1 MRFRVYAC
9 AAVLLFAGCGG
20 GGTAPGAG
28 ATAPGA
34 GTPAVTAAGGS
45 PAAGVSVPSGT
56 GASGQAAVPSAGAI
70 STDVAWTQ
78 LMIALDERML
88 AALRLAPQR
97 VGDTALGTFAADVA
111 RQHDTEVAEL
121 RKALAKTGAPETNPH
136 EGHDMPG
143 MITKENLALL
153 ATKSGA
159 EFDTMLAESLRA
171 HFEQCRMLAGS
182 EQSAGS
188 DPAVKALAVTVAS
201 TRTAALTRLTAFAP

>member
-1 MRFRVYAC
+1 MRFRVYAS
-9 AAVLLFAGCGG
+9 AAVLLLAGCGAG
-20 GGTAPGAG
+20 SAPGAG
-28 ATAPGA
+28 ATVSGP
-34 GTPAVTAAGGS
+34 
-45 PAAGVSVPSGT
+45 PAAGVAASGAPGGDPAGGT
-56 GASGQAAVPSAGAI
+56 GAATPPGAATVPSAGAI

-97 VGDTALGTFAADVA
+97 AGDAALGAFAAEVA

-143 MITKENLALL
+143 MITQENLALL
-153 ATKSGA
+153 AAKSGA
-159 EFDTMLAESLRA
+159 EFDTMLAASLRA

-188 DPAVKALAVTVAS
+188 DPAVKALAATVES
-201 TRTAALTRLTAFAP
+201 TRTAALSRLAAVTP

>member
-9 AAVLLFAGCGG
+9 AAVLLLAGCGG
-20 GGTAPGAG
+20 SATAEPG
-28 ATAPGA
+28 ATANGA
-34 GTPAVTAAGGS
+34 T
-45 PAAGVSVPSGT
+45 GT
-56 GASGQAAVPSAGAI
+56 GAPGVVAATPGAPAAVPSAGAI
-70 STDVAWTQ
+70 STDIAWTQ

-97 VGDTALGTFAADVA
+97 AGDAALGAFAAEVA

-121 RKALAKTGAPETNPH
+121 RQALAKTGAPETNPH

-143 MITKENLALL
+143 MITQENLALL
-153 ATKSGA
+153 AAKSGT

-182 EQSAGS
+182 EQSAGT
-188 DPAVKALAVTVAS
+188 DPAVKALAATVES
-201 TRTAALTRLTAFAP
+201 TRTAALTRLATVAP